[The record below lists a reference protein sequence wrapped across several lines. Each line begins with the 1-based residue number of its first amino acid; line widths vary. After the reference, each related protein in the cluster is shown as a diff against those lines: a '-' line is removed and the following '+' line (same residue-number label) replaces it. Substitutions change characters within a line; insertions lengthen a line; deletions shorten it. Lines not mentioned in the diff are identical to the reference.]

1 MERKEFETGICGHV
15 TREMN
20 SGPLAQEVAHQPNVP
35 IPSDSKPPANSCQ
48 NKNHWGLH

>member
-20 SGPLAQEVAHQPNVP
+20 SGPLAQEVAHQPTVP